1 MSLLTCS
8 RPRRKK
14 PTARRSKELRD
25 KRSFT
30 EQAELLE
37 PVSPKPQK
45 LRKRLRNDYP
55 YRQLFDIPEEVLDLT
70 EPTSAKPHRSGSRKA
85 GRPRREIF
93 AEADQLQRDG
103 TNWRE
108 IASRLDPQTFAHS
121 PEAAIHAIQRGAR
134 RLRRRPARKP

>member
-1 MSLLTCS
+1 LFEAKKEKTNRAAIQGIARQALVHRAS
-8 RPRRKK
+8 R
-14 PTARRSKELRD
+14 TAR
-25 KRSFT
+25 
-30 EQAELLE
+30 A
-37 PVSPKPQK
+37 VSPKLQK

-103 TNWRE
+103 TN
-108 IASRLDPQTFAHS
+108 
-121 PEAAIHAIQRGAR
+121 
-134 RLRRRPARKP
+134 